1 MSILGGIGASCAAGE
16 ILALIKASE
25 GEDDAERIK
34 KIEEKCEH
42 IKETGDEGWY

>member
-16 ILALIKASE
+16 ILELIKSTK
-25 GEDDAERIK
+25 GEADAERIK

-42 IKETGDEGWY
+42 IKEHGDEGWY